1 MKQNELKQ
9 ILKPLI
15 KKCVKEVI
23 FEEGVLSGIISE
35 VIKGTNGVVLKE
47 HNVYKNPPTPEKEDN
62 FLQEQKQI
70 KQKLKETKK
79 RMLDGFGKDAY
90 GGIDIFEG
98 TTPFSSAQAAGSEQG
113 YSSPLADVS
122 PGDAGVDISSI
133 PGANVWS
140 KLIK

>member
-23 FEEGVLSGIISE
+23 FEEGILSGIISE

-47 HNVYKNPPTPEKEDN
+47 HNVYKNSTPPEKEDN

-79 RMLDGFGKDAY
+79 RMLDGFGV
-90 GGIDIFEG
+90 DIFEG
-98 TTPFSSAQAAGSEQG
+98 TTPFSSTQAPGGEQG
-113 YSSPLADVS
+113 YSSPLASVA
-122 PGDAGVDISSI
+122 PGDPGVDISSI

>member
-23 FEEGVLSGIISE
+23 FEEGILSGIISE

-47 HNVYKNPPTPEKEDN
+47 HNVYKNSTPPEKEDN

-90 GGIDIFEG
+90 GGVDIFEG
-98 TTPFSSAQAAGSEQG
+98 TTPAPAQRSPEHAAA
-113 YSSPLADVS
+113 SPLGDVD
-122 PGDAGVDISSI
+122 PGDPGVDISGI
-133 PGANVWS
+133 MALGGKNWKA
-140 KLIK
+140 LMG

>member
-23 FEEGVLSGIISE
+23 FEEGILSGIISE

-47 HNVYKNPPTPEKEDN
+47 HNVYKNSTPPE
-62 FLQEQKQI
+62 
-70 KQKLKETKK
+70 
-79 RMLDGFGKDAY
+79 KDAY

-98 TTPFSSAQAAGSEQG
+98 TTPFSSTQAPGAEQG
-113 YSSPLADVS
+113 YSSPLASVA
-122 PGDAGVDISSI
+122 PGDPGVDISSI